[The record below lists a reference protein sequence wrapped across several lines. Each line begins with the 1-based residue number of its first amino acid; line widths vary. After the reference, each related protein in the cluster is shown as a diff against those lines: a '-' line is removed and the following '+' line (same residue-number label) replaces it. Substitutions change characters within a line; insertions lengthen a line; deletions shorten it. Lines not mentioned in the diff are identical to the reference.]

1 MIKIKMWLNKYH
13 PNHKDKSLRLNYVK
27 TTLKLAVV
35 LTGKNAGSPMEI
47 TN

>member
-1 MIKIKMWLNKYH
+1 MWLNKYH

-27 TTLKLAVV
+27 TTLKLAVA
-35 LTGKNAGSPMEI
+35 LIGKNADSPMEI